1 MASLLF
7 CSAAVWASRLAIISD
22 KEIWYFL
29 PPIPPPLL
37 VGLGVLVLVLRV
49 LVRADVCRGCVGG
62 QRLLAR
68 GPEAEAGAGR
78 VVRVEVGAH
87 DSIRILDTAAVDD

>member
-7 CSAAVWASRLAIISD
+7 CSAAVWASRLTIISE
-22 KEIWYFL
+22 KENLYFL
-29 PPIPPPLL
+29 PPVPPSLL
-37 VGLGVLVLVLRV
+37 VGLGVFVLVLRV
-49 LVRADVCRGCVGG
+49 LVRADVCRGRVGG

-87 DSIRILDTAAVDD
+87 DS

>member
-7 CSAAVWASRLAIISD
+7 CSAAVWASRLTIISD
-22 KEIWYFL
+22 KENLFIL
-29 PPIPPPLL
+29 PPVPPSLL
-37 VGLGVLVLVLRV
+37 VGLGVFVLVLRV
-49 LVRADVCRGCVGG
+49 LVRADVCRGRVGG

-87 DSIRILDTAAVDD
+87 GS

>member
-7 CSAAVWASRLAIISD
+7 CSAAVWASRLTIIGD
-22 KEIWYFL
+22 QENLCLL
-29 PPIPPPLL
+29 PPVPPSLL
-37 VGLGVLVLVLRV
+37 VGLGVFVLVLRV
-49 LVRADVCRGCVGG
+49 LVRADVCRGRVGG

-87 DSIRILDTAAVDD
+87 DS

>member
-7 CSAAVWASRLAIISD
+7 CSAAVWASRLTIISD
-22 KEIWYFL
+22 KESRFVL
-29 PPIPPPLL
+29 PPVPPSLL
-37 VGLGVLVLVLRV
+37 VGLGVFVLVLRV
-49 LVRADVCRGCVGG
+49 LVRADVCRGRVGG

-87 DSIRILDTAAVDD
+87 DS

>member
-7 CSAAVWASRLAIISD
+7 CSAAVWASRLTIISD
-22 KEIWYFL
+22 KENLFSL
-29 PPIPPPLL
+29 PPVPPSLL
-37 VGLGVLVLVLRV
+37 VGLGVFVLVLRV
-49 LVRADVCRGCVGG
+49 LVRADVCRGRVGG

-87 DSIRILDTAAVDD
+87 DS

>member
-7 CSAAVWASRLAIISD
+7 CSAAVWASRLTIISD
-22 KEIWYFL
+22 QENLFIL
-29 PPIPPPLL
+29 PPVPPSLL
-37 VGLGVLVLVLRV
+37 VGLGVFVLVLRV
-49 LVRADVCRGCVGG
+49 LVRADVCRGRVGG

-87 DSIRILDTAAVDD
+87 DS

>member
-7 CSAAVWASRLAIISD
+7 CSAAVWASRLTIISD
-22 KEIWYFL
+22 KESLFIL
-29 PPIPPPLL
+29 SPVPCATVPPSLL

-49 LVRADVCRGCVGG
+49 LVRADVCRGRVGG

-87 DSIRILDTAAVDD
+87 DC

>member
-7 CSAAVWASRLAIISD
+7 CSAAVWASRLTIISD
-22 KEIWYFL
+22 QENLCLL
-29 PPIPPPLL
+29 PPVQPSLL
-37 VGLGVLVLVLRV
+37 VGLGVFVLVLRV
-49 LVRADVCRGCVGG
+49 LVRADVCRGRVGG

-87 DSIRILDTAAVDD
+87 DS

>member
-7 CSAAVWASRLAIISD
+7 CSAAVWASRLTIISD
-22 KEIWYFL
+22 KETLCLL
-29 PPIPPPLL
+29 PPVPPSLL
-37 VGLGVLVLVLRV
+37 VGLGVFVLVLRV
-49 LVRADVCRGCVGG
+49 LVRADVCRGRVGG

-87 DSIRILDTAAVDD
+87 DS

>member
-1 MASLLF
+1 M
-7 CSAAVWASRLAIISD
+7 C
-22 KEIWYFL
+22 FL
-29 PPIPPPLL
+29 PLVPSPPSLL

-87 DSIRILDTAAVDD
+87 DSIRILDTTAEDD

>member
-7 CSAAVWASRLAIISD
+7 CSAAVWASRLTIISD
-22 KEIWYFL
+22 QESLYFL
-29 PPIPPPLL
+29 PPVPPSLL
-37 VGLGVLVLVLRV
+37 VGLGVFVLVLRV
-49 LVRADVCRGCVGG
+49 LVRADVCRGRVGG

-87 DSIRILDTAAVDD
+87 DS

>member
-7 CSAAVWASRLAIISD
+7 CSAAVWASRLTIISD
-22 KEIWYFL
+22 QENLFRFSL
-29 PPIPPPLL
+29 PPVPPSLL
-37 VGLGVLVLVLRV
+37 VGLGVFVLVLRV
-49 LVRADVCRGCVGG
+49 LVRADVCRGRVGG

-87 DSIRILDTAAVDD
+87 DS

>member
-7 CSAAVWASRLAIISD
+7 CSAAVWASRLTIISD
-22 KEIWYFL
+22 KENLCLL
-29 PPIPPPLL
+29 PPVPPSLL
-37 VGLGVLVLVLRV
+37 VGLGVFVLVLRV
-49 LVRADVCRGCVGG
+49 LVRADVCRGRVGG

-87 DSIRILDTAAVDD
+87 DS

>member
-7 CSAAVWASRLAIISD
+7 CSAAVWASRLTIISD
-22 KEIWYFL
+22 KENLFIL
-29 PPIPPPLL
+29 PPVPPSLL
-37 VGLGVLVLVLRV
+37 VGLGVFVLVLRV
-49 LVRADVCRGCVGG
+49 LVRADVCRGRVGG

-87 DSIRILDTAAVDD
+87 DS

>member
-7 CSAAVWASRLAIISD
+7 CSAAVWASRLTIISD
-22 KEIWYFL
+22 QENL
-29 PPIPPPLL
+29 CLLSPVPPSLL

-49 LVRADVCRGCVGG
+49 LVRADVCRGRVGG

-87 DSIRILDTAAVDD
+87 DS

>member
-7 CSAAVWASRLAIISD
+7 CSAAVWASRLTIISD
-22 KEIWYFL
+22 KENLCFL
-29 PPIPPPLL
+29 PPVPPSLL
-37 VGLGVLVLVLRV
+37 VGLGVFVLVLRV
-49 LVRADVCRGCVGG
+49 LVRADVCRGRVGG

-87 DSIRILDTAAVDD
+87 DS

>member
-7 CSAAVWASRLAIISD
+7 CSAAVWASRLTIISD
-22 KEIWYFL
+22 KESLFIL
-29 PPIPPPLL
+29 PPVPPSLL

-49 LVRADVCRGCVGG
+49 VVRADVCRGRVGG

-87 DSIRILDTAAVDD
+87 GS

>member
-1 MASLLF
+1 MASLLY
-7 CSAAVWASRLAIISD
+7 CSAAVWASRLTIISD
-22 KEIWYFL
+22 KESLYFL
-29 PPIPPPLL
+29 PPVPPSLL
-37 VGLGVLVLVLRV
+37 VGLGVFVLVLRV
-49 LVRADVCRGCVGG
+49 LVRADVCRGRVGG

-87 DSIRILDTAAVDD
+87 DS

>member
-22 KEIWYFL
+22 KESLFIL
-29 PPIPPPLL
+29 SPAPPSLL
-37 VGLGVLVLVLRV
+37 VGLGVFVLVLRV
-49 LVRADVCRGCVGG
+49 LVRADVCRGRVGG

-87 DSIRILDTAAVDD
+87 GS